1 MEFSTVEFN
10 ERFQEAVTEAVEK
23 KGEKGEVYIL
33 ETEFGGRVG
42 YNQFAN
48 REVIESLEDLNYA
61 LLKAKVDSMTGGMR
75 EFRGHWF
82 GDKLKVGDEPE
93 LFYEIVYK
101 AYAKDRIIEQREQCA
116 YVRRI
121 A

>member
-10 ERFQEAVTEAVEK
+10 ERFQKAATEAVEK

-42 YNQFAN
+42 YNQFVN
-48 REVIESLEDLNYA
+48 RAVIESLEELNHA
-61 LLKAKVDSMTGGMR
+61 LSKAKIETQLGR
-75 EFRGHWF
+75 FEFRDHWF
-82 GDKLKVGDEPE
+82 GSELKVGDEPE
-93 LFYEIVYK
+93 LFYEVIYKDYKGEEIV
-101 AYAKDRIIEQREQCA
+101 EQCA

>member
-1 MEFSTVEFN
+1 MEFSTVVFN
-10 ERFQEAVTEAVEK
+10 ERFQKAAKEAVEK
-23 KGEKGEVYIL
+23 KGEKVEVYIL

-42 YNQFAN
+42 YNQFVN
-48 REVIESLEDLNYA
+48 RAVIESLEDLNDA
-61 LLKAKVDSMTGGMR
+61 FNKAKVESQIGRMH
-75 EFRGHWF
+75 EFREHWF

-93 LFYEIVYK
+93 LFYEVVNRDYK
-101 AYAKDRIIEQREQCA
+101 GDEIIEQCA